1 MKFILCKTYQEVTE
15 KATEIIANEV
25 RENPSAVLGLATGS
39 SPIGIYE
46 GLCALYEKGELD
58 FSDVRTYNLDE
69 YLPIDPAD
77 PNSYCAFMHKHLWD
91 KVNLSPDHV
100 HIPAGNTPLDKAE
113 EECRNYDKMI
123 EEEGGIDLQLLG
135 IGRNGHIGFNEPA
148 EALQLGTH
156 TVTLTESTIAAN
168 SVLFEDP
175 NQMPRHAI
183 TAGLGSIC
191 GAKKI
196 LLVAGGKDKHDAI
209 TGLLGDEVTTA
220 LPASLLKLH
229 PDFTVICDYAA
240 YYGE

>member
-1 MKFILCKTYQEVTE
+1 MKFILCKTYDEVTE
-15 KATEIIANEV
+15 KAAELIANEV

-39 SPIGIYE
+39 SPIRVYE
-46 GLCALYEKGELD
+46 RLYEMYKAGELD

-69 YLPIDPAD
+69 YLPIDPKD

-91 KVNLSPDHV
+91 KVNLAPENV
-100 HIPAGNTPLDKAE
+100 HIPAGNTPLDQAE
-113 EECRNYDKMI
+113 EECRRYDKMI
-123 EEEGGIDLQLLG
+123 EDEGGIDLQLLG

-148 EALQLGTH
+148 ETLELGTH
-156 TVTLTESTIAAN
+156 TVKLTESTIEAN

-175 NQMPRHAI
+175 NQMPRHAV
-183 TAGLGSIC
+183 TTGLGSIC

-196 LLVAGGKDKHDAI
+196 LLIAGGKDKHDAI
-209 TGLLGDEVTTA
+209 TGLLNGEVTTM

-229 PDFTVICDYAA
+229 HDFTVICDYAA